1 MRSAVALAV
10 LLGLAAAGCGSGPSQ
25 AAQDRNQAPSTTTTT
40 EPPPEGVTVVIIENG
55 KFTPSNL
62 EIALEEIWIVKWEN
76 QDPPREYQIIAR
88 DRNDD
93 GDFLFESP
101 VLVPGDSW
109 EFDFSTLEPDIYR
122 YNTYI
127 GNQRIPGL
135 VDTRPAR

>member
-1 MRSAVALAV
+1 V
-10 LLGLAAAGCGSGPSQ
+10 AGCGSGPSQ
-25 AAQDRNQAPSTTTTT
+25 AALDRNQAPATTTTT

-76 QDPPREYQIIAR
+76 QDPPREYQITSR
-88 DRNDD
+88 DRNAE
-93 GDFLFESP
+93 GESLFESP
-101 VLVPGDSW
+101 VLAPGDTW

>member
-1 MRSAVALAV
+1 VHRALIALVALAV
-10 LLGLAAAGCGSGPSQ
+10 AACGSGPSG
-25 AAQDRNQAPSTTTTT
+25 AALERNQAPSTTTTT
-40 EPPPEGVTVVIIENG
+40 EPPPEGITVVLIENG

-76 QDPPREYQIIAR
+76 QDPPREYQIISR

-93 GDFLFESP
+93 GDSLFESP
-101 VLVPGDSW
+101 VLAPGDSW